1 MIAAAR
7 LADGLK
13 EEATGGF
20 TVDSAEFG
28 SARIICSPSE
38 DRWAG
43 AS

>member
-20 TVDSAEFG
+20 TVDSAESG
-28 SARIICSPSE
+28 SARTTCSPSG

>member
-20 TVDSAEFG
+20 TVDSAESG
-28 SARIICSPSE
+28 SARTTCSPSG
-38 DRWAG
+38 DRWAS